1 MTERPSFLRRQP
13 ADARRL
19 CDVPTWE
26 GVLLY
31 DPRDLA
37 EDRPLRFYRRLHNRH
52 FKAPVIFEL
61 KTYLDDSKIGFRKK
75 GSCALPMYRRRV
87 PFTYKGKQ
95 HFPLCS
101 CLTMLCLTGFAIA
114 DPHHWVVDHIDGDC
128 TNDRPSNLQV
138 ISQREN
144 CLRSPRF
151 REYNLLSNQ
160 GRRERAARLLRQ
172 AGIEPPTD
180 KPKKQQS

>member
-1 MTERPSFLRRQP
+1 MTERQAFLRRQP
-13 ADARRL
+13 DDARRL

-37 EDRPLRFYRRLHNRH
+37 EDRPLRFYRRLRNRR
-52 FKAPVIFEL
+52 FKAPVIYEL
-61 KTYLDDSKIGFRKK
+61 KTYLEDVKNGLRKK
-75 GSCALPMYRRRV
+75 GSYVVPMYRWRV
-87 PFTYKGKQ
+87 HFMYKGKQ
-95 HFPLCS
+95 YFTRCS
-101 CLTMLCLTGFAIA
+101 CLTLLCLTGFAIA
-114 DPHHWVVDHIDGDC
+114 DPRHWVVDHIDGDC

-144 CLRSPRF
+144 LLRSPRF
-151 REYNLLSNQ
+151 RENSRLSNQ
-160 GRRERAARLLRQ
+160 ARRERAARLLRQ